1 MRPFQPV
8 SPLDNSGQIP
18 FGLPM
23 VSTAIPHHQ
32 IDHSFH
38 QYTVAGDGRP
48 MTVGQ
53 YLDYVLQ
60 QQADQVNAFKND
72 ITDAVH
78 GMRAEVQGMRQDIN
92 ELIDLVKRLDTIKNK
107 KGIKDDKKGLEDD
120 KKGIE

>member
-23 VSTAIPHHQ
+23 VSTATPHHQ

-53 YLDYVLQ
+53 C
-60 QQADQVNAFKND
+60 QVNAFKND

>member
-23 VSTAIPHHQ
+23 VSTATPHHQ

-78 GMRAEVQGMRQDIN
+78 GMRQDIN